1 TIRLLHALSSSFDK
15 KIHDDHSTG
24 RLGCFES
31 RVREVNREEATT
43 ETEERHRA
51 FRLNLH
57 TSGRVYGDYYNR
69 DHSRYRNPSI
79 RPIRPQCPPGS
90 SCAPSPRVISPPY
103 DQSPSPSPANPSSP
117 SRNLPGPVLTASA
130 SSLRREPLYDIIS
143 NVDSTFVPS
152 VPPESPLVDPHPT
165 TGRRSPTQATLR
177 VGWGGFED
185 SFTSRLNCVPFSSV
199 EAISGESAQLIAD
212 PGRKLTRNNS
222 AVLKNLS
229 TRWTIAPRTVAGKDG
244 AEVNLTIRFEFANPL
259 YAAVS
264 SAVSETVAAG
274 MIEAFENHARKALD
288 RDGTLRG
295 PL

>member
-1 TIRLLHALSSSFDK
+1 MGLVVA
-15 KIHDDHSTG
+15 
-24 RLGCFES
+24 
-31 RVREVNREEATT
+31 
-43 ETEERHRA
+43 
-51 FRLNLH
+51 
-57 TSGRVYGDYYNR
+57 
-69 DHSRYRNPSI
+69 
-79 RPIRPQCPPGS
+79 PQ
-90 SCAPSPRVISPPY
+90 
-103 DQSPSPSPANPSSP
+103 
-117 SRNLPGPVLTASA
+117 
-130 SSLRREPLYDIIS
+130 
-143 NVDSTFVPS
+143 
-152 VPPESPLVDPHPT
+152 ESPTGPTPHPT

-212 PGRKLTRNNS
+212 PGRKLTTRNNS